1 MKRILSTVVVT
12 VAACALL
19 PAQAWANPQHER
31 MKRCSQEAKS
41 QSLKGDERK
50 QFMSTCLRGKHEAA
64 VSAAAAP
71 AANSTI
77 AAAAGKAAEVQAR
90 ADLAA
95 PRDRAKECNQA
106 ATEQSL
112 KGDKRKAFISEC
124 LKG

>member
-19 PAQAWANPQHER
+19 PTQAWANPQHER

-41 QSLKGDERK
+41 QALKGDERK

-64 VSAAAAP
+64 APAAAAP
-71 AANSTI
+71 AANVTVG
-77 AAAAGKAAEVQAR
+77 AAAGAAPAVQAR

-95 PRDRAKECNQA
+95 PRDRSKECNQA

-112 KGDKRKAFISEC
+112 TGEKRKTFISEC

>member
-19 PAQAWANPQHER
+19 PTQAWANPQHER

-50 QFMSTCLRGKHEAA
+50 QYMSTCLKGKHDGTAPAA
-64 VSAAAAP
+64 LAPAANAAAP
-71 AANSTI
+71 AKTGQAP
-77 AAAAGKAAEVQAR
+77 GVQAR
-90 ADLAA
+90 ADSAA

-112 KGDKRKAFISEC
+112 KGEKRKTFVSEC

>member
-19 PAQAWANPQHER
+19 PTQAWANPQHER

-41 QSLKGDERK
+41 QALKGDERK

-64 VSAAAAP
+64 PP
-71 AANSTI
+71 AASATGG
-77 AAAAGKAAEVQAR
+77 AAAGAAPEVQAR

-95 PRDRAKECNQA
+95 PRDRSKECNQA

-112 KGDKRKAFISEC
+112 TGEKRKTFISEC